1 MESMNSGA
9 GAQKPVVIQQKSSG
23 IPVAIVALAVIALLG
38 IVLMLGGI
46 FLLALVSSP
55 KGFPDRD
62 LKTHFVTGDT
72 KASDRAALIPVVG
85 IIQDVE
91 GGGLLWGGLNQVEA
105 VRKRLKKAAK
115 DKVKAVILEVDSP
128 GGAVTASD
136 TLYREVVK
144 FKKDNPGIPVVVHMK
159 DLAASGGYYISAPAD
174 WIVASPTT
182 LTGSIGVILLHKNL
196 NGLTEGKLGI
206 KIRAY
211 TSAAQKDILSPFRD
225 MTEAEQRHLQSIVDE
240 LYDQFVGI
248 VVKCRKD
255 KISEDKVRAL
265 EGTIL
270 TGKQALARGLVDQLG
285 TLDDV
290 VAKAVDL
297 AKVKSL
303 RVVRYNRAPSVL
315 EQILSARIDARVQ
328 VGPSFD
334 LDTYLSRGGSP
345 FLYLWRP

>member
-1 MESMNSGA
+1 MLVRAGSSCESE
-9 GAQKPVVIQQKSSG
+9 
-23 IPVAIVALAVIALLG
+23 IVDNERAFERASKRQ
-38 IVLMLGGI
+38 
-46 FLLALVSSP
+46 LVEP
-55 KGFPDRD
+55 R
-62 LKTHFVTGDT
+62 
-72 KASDRAALIPVVG
+72 
-85 IIQDVE
+85 
-91 GGGLLWGGLNQVEA
+91 
-105 VRKRLKKAAK
+105 
-115 DKVKAVILEVDSP
+115 VKAVILEVDSA

>member
-196 NGLTEGKLGI
+196 GFP
-206 KIRAY
+206 Y
-211 TSAAQKDILSPFRD
+211 
-225 MTEAEQRHLQSIVDE
+225 
-240 LYDQFVGI
+240 
-248 VVKCRKD
+248 
-255 KISEDKVRAL
+255 
-265 EGTIL
+265 
-270 TGKQALARGLVDQLG
+270 
-285 TLDDV
+285 
-290 VAKAVDL
+290 
-297 AKVKSL
+297 
-303 RVVRYNRAPSVL
+303 
-315 EQILSARIDARVQ
+315 
-328 VGPSFD
+328 
-334 LDTYLSRGGSP
+334 
-345 FLYLWRP
+345 